1 MFFFFVL
8 HKPPLTPLHP
18 CSFRLAQTKEALLS
32 QCIRSFSPAHFI
44 SSLHSRR
51 LLEST
56 HVCTAY
62 VCACVCFME
71 FVMVVGVYVCRGSYR
86 RGGPRLWDVTMETS
100 LSSKEHNRWFWRG
113 PSHLNTEAQRGAF
126 MCVSHKYGC
135 LCYKTT
141 CFLTSTINGRSCL
154 KFYTENRDDEV
165 PHTGPHTQPH
175 WWKFSLFVA
184 HRRAKQHQVG
194 K

>member
-1 MFFFFVL
+1 MKAMFFFFVL
-8 HKPPLTPLHP
+8 HNPPPTPLHS

-86 RGGPRLWDVTMETS
+86 RGGHGCETLLWKRLWAVRSTTGDSGEGLLISTLRHS
-100 LSSKEHNRWFWRG
+100 GG
-113 PSHLNTEAQRGAF
+113 PS
-126 MCVSHKYGC
+126 CVFH
-135 LCYKTT
+135 
-141 CFLTSTINGRSCL
+141 TSMAACAT
-154 KFYTENRDDEV
+154 
-165 PHTGPHTQPH
+165 
-175 WWKFSLFVA
+175 
-184 HRRAKQHQVG
+184 KQLVS
-194 K
+194 